1 MTWFGGFVLGL
12 GALLVAVLVGARI
25 RQVVRR
31 RAESRT
37 PDTSYA
43 ARLDA
48 DAGNGVRDDI
58 AQAADALIRE
68 FGAGAVIKAAER
80 MIPTLDDD
88 DHRSRAVW
96 RQVLNSAEESR
107 RQAHQQKEAAE

>member
-1 MTWFGGFVLGL
+1 MTWLGGLVLGL
-12 GALLVAVLVGARI
+12 GALLVAALVGFRV

-31 RAESRT
+31 RADSRA

-48 DAGNGVRDDI
+48 EAENSGGDDI
-58 AQAADALIRE
+58 GQAADALIRE
-68 FGAGAVIKAAER
+68 YGASAVIKAAER
-80 MIPTLDDD
+80 VIPTLNDD

-96 RQVLNSAEESR
+96 RQVLKLAEDSR
-107 RQAHQQKEAAE
+107 RKAQQQKEAAE